1 MEQTE
6 QEMRGYDVEEGGAIG
21 HNFGLP
27 LSELRGVGGAVAGT
41 RGFREVEL
49 SDFCSVK
56 GTKALQP

>member
-27 LSELRGVGGAVAGT
+27 LSELRGVGG
-41 RGFREVEL
+41 RWR
-49 SDFCSVK
+49 
-56 GTKALQP
+56 ALEGSEKWN